1 MCIWVVVLVVKC
13 WVLWVYSVMND
24 SDHVCALLIDRRY
37 WTEAL
42 SDLIELLDCLSVWP
56 MPGSL
61 FCFATAHV
69 HLINVQCY

>member
-1 MCIWVVVLVVKC
+1 
-13 WVLWVYSVMND
+13 MND